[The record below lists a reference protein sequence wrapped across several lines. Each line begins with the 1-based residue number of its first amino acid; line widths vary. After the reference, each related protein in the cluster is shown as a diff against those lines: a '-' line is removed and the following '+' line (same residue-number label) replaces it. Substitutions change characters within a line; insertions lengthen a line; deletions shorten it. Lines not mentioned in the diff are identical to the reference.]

1 MWGGGTMTDMMERS
15 ELANAQRFSD
25 QATMMVQ
32 QARQLQPAI
41 GDIGRAIMPQGSFMS
56 DVMFDN
62 IFTDMAFHRK
72 IEDAQLSLNR
82 VRQRLAQVVAQS
94 AAHLAGLQK
103 DGAAAG
109 RALEKARKELDSLRE
124 QIMLQA
130 GGARIGAD
138 GTEIPPTY
146 GEAVES

>member
-1 MWGGGTMTDMMERS
+1 MSDMMERS

-25 QATMMVQ
+25 QAGMMVT

-41 GDIGRAIMPQGSFMS
+41 GDIGNVRMPQGSFMS

-72 IEDAQLSLNR
+72 IQAAIVQLQG
-82 VRQRLAQVVAQS
+82 VRQRVAKTVGMSQ
-94 AAHLAGLQK
+94 AHLAGLEG
-103 DGAAAG
+103 DGARAE
-109 RALEKARKELDSLRE
+109 RALEAARKDLEETRE
-124 QIMLQA
+124 RIMLVA

-138 GTEIPPTY
+138 GTEIPPAY
-146 GEAVES
+146 GDVV